1 MSISAEEKVC
11 YLREAA
17 IVLAK
22 EGFQLDEVH
31 TDRLCILLDG
41 SPLCEVTESGGV
53 AYRNEDID
61 EPERI
66 AAKDKVYEIVRTT
79 AEYMRQM
86 EMAPFLKADGL
97 EDGYKVLA
105 DFNGTVLAGVQSKH
119 GVHFVTWD
127 WAYGHTGVCHGHYF
141 MENYAGAKQDFAIRS
156 GLIQKER
163 LFTPEQMTEIYR
175 CCADSVDG
183 DFFELT
189 GEQEKMIRSV
199 QQQIEECVPDLDE
212 RIRQQEEALEQVAQ
226 QQTIGVYLPVRHGTG
241 VETLERTVGHVVGTS
256 LPVGGAGTQAVL
268 SAHSGMASAKLFTDI
283 DQLVKGDVFYIHV
296 LGEALA
302 YEVDQIATVLPGD
315 TSLLQIEDGQDLVTL
330 VTCTPFG
337 VNTHRL
343 LVRGHRVPYVAELV
357 VENGKT
363 PKAASSWTQH
373 YLTGLGIGLGVLAA
387 VGGACFFA
395 RRKRRG

>member
-1 MSISAEEKVC
+1 M
-11 YLREAA
+11 
-17 IVLAK
+17 
-22 EGFQLDEVH
+22 DEVH

-163 LFTPEQMTEIYR
+163 LFTPEQMIGIYR

-189 GEQEKMIRSV
+189 GEQEKNDPQCSAADR
-199 QQQIEECVPDLDE
+199 
-212 RIRQQEEALEQVAQ
+212 
-226 QQTIGVYLPVRHGTG
+226 GVCAGSGRADPAAGRRLGTN
-241 VETLERTVGHVVGTS
+241 R
-256 LPVGGAGTQAVL
+256 AGTDNVI
-268 SAHSGMASAKLFTDI
+268 S
-283 DQLVKGDVFYIHV
+283 
-296 LGEALA
+296 
-302 YEVDQIATVLPGD
+302 
-315 TSLLQIEDGQDLVTL
+315 
-330 VTCTPFG
+330 
-337 VNTHRL
+337 
-343 LVRGHRVPYVAELV
+343 
-357 VENGKT
+357 NGKGRSLSNKIPALFSFQRGVRLCRT
-363 PKAASSWTQH
+363 ISCETRRCRRWSS
-373 YLTGLGIGLGVLAA
+373 
-387 VGGACFFA
+387 
-395 RRKRRG
+395 

>member
-1 MSISAEEKVC
+1 MSISAEEKNR

-156 GLIQKER
+156 GLIQKEQ

-175 CCADSVDG
+175 CCADSVCS
-183 DFFELT
+183 L
-189 GEQEKMIRSV
+189 
-199 QQQIEECVPDLDE
+199 L
-212 RIRQQEEALEQVAQ
+212 
-226 QQTIGVYLPVRHGTG
+226 RHIHSAGIAD
-241 VETLERTVGHVVGTS
+241 VGTS
-256 LPVGGAGTQAVL
+256 AAARHRPALP
-268 SAHSGMASAKLFTDI
+268 
-283 DQLVKGDVFYIHV
+283 
-296 LGEALA
+296 
-302 YEVDQIATVLPGD
+302 
-315 TSLLQIEDGQDLVTL
+315 
-330 VTCTPFG
+330 
-337 VNTHRL
+337 R
-343 LVRGHRVPYVAELV
+343 
-357 VENGKT
+357 
-363 PKAASSWTQH
+363 
-373 YLTGLGIGLGVLAA
+373 
-387 VGGACFFA
+387 
-395 RRKRRG
+395 

>member
-1 MSISAEEKVC
+1 MNDHSKDSQTR

-41 SPLCEVTESGGV
+41 APLCEVTENGGI
-53 AYRNEDID
+53 AYRNKDID

-66 AAKDKVYEIVRTT
+66 AAKDKVYEIVRNT

-86 EMAPFLKADGL
+86 ETAPVLKADGL

-141 MENYAGAKQDFAIRS
+141 MENYAEAKQDFAIRS

-189 GEQEKMIRSV
+189 GKQEKMIRSV

-212 RIRQQEEALEQVAQ
+212 RIRQQEEALEQATQ
-226 QQTIGVYLPVRHGTG
+226 EQT
-241 VETLERTVGHVVGTS
+241 
-256 LPVGGAGTQAVL
+256 
-268 SAHSGMASAKLFTDI
+268 M
-283 DQLVKGDVFYIHV
+283 
-296 LGEALA
+296 
-302 YEVDQIATVLPGD
+302 
-315 TSLLQIEDGQDLVTL
+315 
-330 VTCTPFG
+330 
-337 VNTHRL
+337 
-343 LVRGHRVPYVAELV
+343 
-357 VENGKT
+357 
-363 PKAASSWTQH
+363 
-373 YLTGLGIGLGVLAA
+373 
-387 VGGACFFA
+387 
-395 RRKRRG
+395 